1 MSAIFRR
8 FPQLVAILVVL
19 ALVSLIVLA
28 PRSDAQGSADF
39 PLTLL
44 YTSENHGQWEPY
56 APVANAPTV
65 GGIARRASLV
75 KQLRAENP
83 HTLLVDSGD
92 ISQRS
97 LLFPKY
103 QGQEGRDLYN
113 AVGYDVVTLGNH
125 EFDYGPKTLL
135 DKFVTGANFDI
146 VAANTDYSVEP
157 GLTSKVKPY
166 VMREVGGQKVGVV
179 GVMHAYLATSVSP
192 SFKVRSMDPYAAVK
206 DAVQAL
212 EAQGVNKIVVLSHMG
227 YDARKVGLGYDD
239 LGLASAVDGI
249 DVIVGG
255 HDATVLGDPATL
267 PSWIP
272 KPSGPNP
279 TVVQGPSGRP
289 VLVVNDY
296 QWGALLG
303 RLDVTFDGDGVA
315 KTWQDRSQ
323 VVSDKLSDDPT
334 VASIYAN
341 LSTALEAV
349 RKEIV
354 GHSAADLPGERGD
367 VRGGEAALGNL
378 VADAMLAATAA
389 DHSQV
394 ALMNGGGIRVSLK
407 AGDISRGDVLTVL
420 PFGNSII
427 TLDVKGTNLL
437 AALENGVSQ
446 VSVDSPASG
455 GGRFPQLAGLRFTAD
470 LSQPV
475 GRRVQKVE
483 VADGASGYQPLDPTK
498 TYRVA
503 TNDFMAAGG
512 DGYTALAQGTAPNKT
527 DILLADAVAEYL
539 KAKGNVSPK
548 VEGRIVLTGR
558 PTSQAVQPTAA
569 PAAQAA
575 QPTAAPSVT
584 AVPAAAS
591 VSASPTAAITP
602 PVARP
607 ALAPTAQVRRAAQL
621 PPTGDVRDEA
631 GWLILVGGAVVA
643 VGAGLY
649 LARRRQAG

>member
-1 MSAIFRR
+1 MMRFLRR
-8 FPQLVAILVVL
+8 FPYAVAVLAVL
-19 ALVSLIVLA
+19 ALVSLA
-28 PRSDAQGSADF
+28 PGAGAQGGADF

-56 APVANAPTV
+56 APVANGPTV

-75 KQLRAENP
+75 KQLRAATPN
-83 HTLLVDSGD
+83 TLLVDSGD

-97 LLFPKY
+97 LLFPRY

-125 EFDYGPKTLL
+125 EFDYGAKTLL

-157 GLTSKVKPY
+157 GLAGKVKPF
-166 VMREVGGQKVGVV
+166 VVRDVGGQKIGVV
-179 GVMHAYLATSVSP
+179 GVMHEYLATSVSP
-192 SFKVRSMDPYAAVK
+192 SFKVRSTDPYAAIK

-212 EAQGVNKIVVLSHMG
+212 QGQGVNKIVVLSHMG

-239 LGLASAVDGI
+239 LGLAAAVDGVDI
-249 DVIVGG
+249 VVGG
-255 HDATVLGDPATL
+255 HDATVLGDPSAL
-267 PSWIP
+267 PQWAP

-279 TVVQGPSGRP
+279 TVVQGPSGKP

-303 RLDVTFDGDGVA
+303 RLDVTFDGDGVV
-315 KTWQDRSQ
+315 KTWQDKSQ
-323 VVSDKLSDDPT
+323 VVSDKLPDDPA
-334 VASIYAN
+334 VAALYATM
-341 LSTALEAV
+341 STALDAV

-354 GHSAADLPGERGD
+354 GRSAVDLPGERGD

-378 VADAMLAATAA
+378 VADAMLAATAV

-407 AGDISRGDVLTVL
+407 AGDVSRGDVLTVL

-427 TLDVKGTNLL
+427 TLDVKGANLL

-446 VSVDSPASG
+446 VSLDNPASG
-455 GGRFPQLAGLRFTAD
+455 GGRFPQVAGVRFTAD

-475 GRRVQKVE
+475 GHRVQKVE
-483 VADGASGYQPLDPTK
+483 VGDAANGYQTLDPAK

-512 DGYTALAQGTAPNKT
+512 DGYTALAQGTVPNKT
-527 DILLADAVAEYL
+527 DILLADAVADYL
-539 KAKGNVSPK
+539 KSKGSVSPK
-548 VEGRIVLTGR
+548 VEGRIVLTGQPAAQPAQVATPAAVTTTPAVSAPAPAVTATAPAAR
-558 PTSQAVQPTAA
+558 PVAAPTAA
-569 PAAQAA
+569 
-575 QPTAAPSVT
+575 VG
-584 AVPAAAS
+584 
-591 VSASPTAAITP
+591 
-602 PVARP
+602 RP
-607 ALAPTAQVRRAAQL
+607 GQL
-621 PPTGDVRDEA
+621 PGTGEARDEA
-631 GWLILVGGAVVA
+631 GWLILVGGASLTT
-643 VGAGLY
+643 GAALY
-649 LARRRQAG
+649 FLRRRPA